1 MYTSDMNK
9 WKKLQIIY
17 AGVTAFCIIGTI
29 IYEHFSYGEY
39 STLMRMSFLFPLLG
53 GVVLYGGLRKWKR
66 PILALAYCLWN
77 SGIAIFI
84 SGCLVGGIITISGR
98 SFAYGACYWATGL
111 IFLVTAVAA
120 GAVPTK
126 GRKILPDDNR

>member
-1 MYTSDMNK
+1 MTLYTSDMNK
-9 WKKLQIIY
+9 WKKMQMIY

-39 STLMRMSFLFPLLG
+39 SILMRISFLFPLLG

-66 PILALAYCLWN
+66 PILTMAYCLWN

-98 SFAYGACYWATGL
+98 SFAYGSCYWATGL

-120 GAVPTK
+120 GAVPAK
-126 GRKILPDDNR
+126 GRKIL

>member
-9 WKKLQIIY
+9 WKKMQMIY

-39 STLMRMSFLFPLLG
+39 SMLMRLAFLFPLLG
-53 GVVLYGGLRKWKR
+53 GVVVYGGLRKWKR
-66 PILALAYCLWN
+66 PILTLAYCLWN

-98 SFAYGACYWATGL
+98 SFAYGPCYWATGL

-120 GAVPTK
+120 GAVPAK
-126 GRKILPDDNR
+126 GRKILS